1 MTLIKRSDKGQAL
14 TYEEMDGNFTHLG
27 GDGSYRFP
35 STDGSANQVLQ
46 TDGNGNLSFQDAG
59 GLPELITADF
69 KGSVFADD
77 STLLVDG
84 VNGKIVAPVET
95 TTVIADIISGD
106 LTGNVTGNVTGTHSG
121 NVIAD
126 DSTVLVEAYS
136 GTINLNNTS
145 ITSLI
150 DVGYASATIGHVLKW
165 DGARWTSQPES
176 GAAVSASN
184 ADLLDGFDGT
194 YYLDYTNFTN
204 KPTLATVATSND
216 YTDLDNTPTLAAVA
230 TSGAYGDLSGTP
242 TLAAVATSND
252 YNDLDNKPTA
262 STPIGE
268 GQTWQDVTASRAL
281 NTTYTNTTGRPIMIS
296 IYCAGQPNHCEWEL
310 LVDGVQLGHQGVI
323 SVASAAMR
331 ATMSAIVPA
340 GSTYRANNIL
350 NAGLQSWAELR

>member
-1 MTLIKRSDKGQAL
+1 MAITLRSTKGTSL
-14 TYEEMDGNFTHLG
+14 TYSEMDENFDFLDRTKH
-27 GDGSYRFP
+27 DRMDVSYEGEYTNP
-35 STDGSANQVLQ
+35 KITINNKGEIVAVEQQGAAAPATD
-46 TDGNGNLSFQDAG
+46 
-59 GLPELITADF
+59 IT
-69 KGSVFADD
+69 GSVFGDD
-77 STLLVDG
+77 STKIVDG
-84 VNGKIVAPVET
+84 VENKVYAANGFF
-95 TTVIADIISGD
+95 GN
-106 LTGNVTGNVTGTHSG
+106 LTGSTTGTHSG

-165 DGARWTSQPES
+165 DGTRWTSQPES

-194 YYLDYTNFTN
+194 YYLDYTNFSN

-230 TSGAYGDLSGTP
+230 TS
-242 TLAAVATSND
+242 ND
-252 YNDLDNKPTA
+252 YNDLDNKPSAA

-310 LVDGVQLGHQGVI
+310 LVDGVQLGHQGVV

>member
-1 MTLIKRSDKGQAL
+1 MAITLRSTKGTSL
-14 TYEEMDGNFTHLG
+14 TYSEMDENFDFLDRTKH
-27 GDGSYRFP
+27 DRMDVSYEGEYTNP
-35 STDGSANQVLQ
+35 KITINNKGEIVAVEQQGAAAPATD
-46 TDGNGNLSFQDAG
+46 
-59 GLPELITADF
+59 IT
-69 KGSVFADD
+69 GSVFGDD
-77 STLLVDG
+77 STKIVDG
-84 VNGKIVAPVET
+84 VENKVYAANGFF
-95 TTVIADIISGD
+95 GD
-106 LTGNVTGNVTGTHSG
+106 LTGNVTGNLIGNTTGTHSG

-145 ITSLI
+145 ITSLT

-165 DGARWTSQPES
+165 DGSKWTSQAES